1 MSWEHLLKDIPGGW
15 LGTSLGRQIRT
26 STGWLGGMHVLGNN
40 IYWIGGYFRSEDG
53 VVCLGI
59 SWWICIYIAHQFIL
73 LHILSFKYSLVLL
86 DIWDLNFTKLK
97 SFWLLAHCLW
107 WKLKMHMGMQPF
119 SLFTTSSVLVLRSTS
134 VFWGSPLRCSLT
146 LMSLYR

>member
-26 STGWLGGMHVLGNN
+26 SAGWLGGMHVLGNN

-53 VVCLGI
+53 VVCL
-59 SWWICIYIAHQFIL
+59 WHFL
-73 LHILSFKYSLVLL
+73 VNLHIYSSSIYLAAYLSFKYSLVLL